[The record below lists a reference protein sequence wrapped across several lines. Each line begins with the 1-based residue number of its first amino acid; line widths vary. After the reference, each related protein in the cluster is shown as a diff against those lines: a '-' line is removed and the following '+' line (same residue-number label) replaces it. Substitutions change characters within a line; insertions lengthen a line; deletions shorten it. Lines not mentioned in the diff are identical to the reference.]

1 MIEGAARVQMLALA
15 AIFAGLI
22 CWGMLLLLRPWLA
35 HHVAAI
41 PNPRS
46 SHDKPT
52 PQGGGVAVVFATFA
66 VIWTSFALVPAL
78 HEHAVPLIALTAA
91 AVLLCVIGAVD
102 DMRSLPAMPRLFVQ
116 LVAAGIVVASLPR
129 ELHIIPLLPWW
140 IERAVLFIG
149 VVWFVNLV
157 NFMDGIDWMTVA
169 ETVPITGAVVIVG
182 VAGANEILPTLA
194 AAALIG
200 AMLGFAPFNKP
211 VAKLFLGDAGSL
223 PIGLA
228 LAWLLILLAGEGH
241 LAAAALLPLYYL
253 ADTMITMA
261 RRIANGE
268 RIWEASRC
276 HFYQLA
282 TDRGFSVPGVIAV
295 VSATN
300 LTLGALAVLTVLIH
314 HPMVSAGALLCGAG
328 VVGCTLRAFARGR
341 QGTKIPRSAREHQA

>member
-1 MIEGAARVQMLALA
+1 MTEGVAHLQMLALA
-15 AIFAGLI
+15 AAFAGLI
-22 CWGMLLLLRPWLA
+22 CWGLLLLLRPWLA
-35 HHVAAI
+35 RHVTAI

-52 PQGGGVAVVFATFA
+52 PQGGGIAVAFATFV
-66 VIWTSFALVPAL
+66 VIWASFALIPAL
-78 HEHAVPLIALTAA
+78 QEHRAQLVTVTAA
-91 AVLLCVIGAVD
+91 AVLLCVIGAID
-102 DMRSLPAMPRLFVQ
+102 DMRSLPAMPRLLVQ

-129 ELHIIPLLPWW
+129 ELHVIPLLPSW
-140 IERAVLFIG
+140 IERVALFVG

-169 ETVPITGAVVIVG
+169 ETVPITGAVIILG
-182 VAGANEILPTLA
+182 LAGATEILPALA
-194 AAALIG
+194 AAALFG
-200 AMLGFAPFNKP
+200 AVLGFAPFNKP

-223 PIGLA
+223 PIGLV
-228 LAWLLILLAGEGH
+228 LAWLLILLAAEGH
-241 LAAAALLPLYYL
+241 FAAAVLLPLYYL

-300 LTLGALAVLTVLIH
+300 VTLAALAVLTVLIH
-314 HPMVSAGALLCGAG
+314 HSLVSAGALACGAG
-328 VVGCTLRAFARGR
+328 LVGWTLWTLARGR
-341 QGTKIPRSAREHQA
+341 QGTEIPRSAREHQA

>member
-1 MIEGAARVQMLALA
+1 MTEGIARLEMLALA
-15 AIFAGLI
+15 AAFAGLI
-22 CWGMLLLLRPWLA
+22 CWGLLLLLRPWFSR
-35 HHVAAI
+35 HVTAI

-46 SHDKPT
+46 SHYKPT
-52 PQGGGVAVVFATFA
+52 PQGGGVAVAFATFA
-66 VIWTSFALVPAL
+66 VIWTSFALIPAL
-78 HEHAVPLIALTAA
+78 QEHRPQLIALTAA

-102 DMRSLPAMPRLFVQ
+102 DMRSLPAMPRLLVQ

-129 ELHIIPLLPWW
+129 ELHIVPLLPWW

-169 ETVPITGAVVIVG
+169 ETVPITGALIALG

-194 AAALIG
+194 AAALFG
-200 AMLGFAPFNKP
+200 AVLGFAPFNKP
-211 VAKLFLGDAGSL
+211 VARLFLGDAGSL
-223 PIGLA
+223 PIGLV

-261 RRIANGE
+261 RRIAKGE

-282 TDRGFSVPGVIAV
+282 TDRGFSVPAVIAL
-295 VSATN
+295 VSTTN
-300 LTLGALAVLTVLIH
+300 AALAALAVLTVLIH
-314 HPMVSAGALLCGAG
+314 QPMVSAGALACGAG
-328 VVGCTLRAFARGR
+328 IVGWTLWALARGR
-341 QGTKIPRSAREHQA
+341 HGRDIPRSAREHQA